1 MSNICGPGGKDAGFS
16 QRLAALGLRE
26 EDLVET
32 FTHSGGPGGQNVN
45 KTSTAVILT
54 HRPSGLQ
61 VRCEQERSQARNR
74 VLARQL
80 LLDKIASK
88 RQAAVAAERAAKEKN
103 RRQKRPRSRAA
114 KERILQNKAKQSVKK
129 RLRRTSSDD

>member
-45 KTSTAVILT
+45 KTSTAVVLT